1 MKLVKCS
8 SQTTSNSSDLVF
20 SQLKKGIRKGRP
32 QNVTPHLTLWISVS
46 LLKHEANISETSHE
60 KPVCDQRQALFL
72 GICAHASKLL
82 RPPSIQLLY
91 LDPQKIFLHIV
102 GTRDLKVTLTPLSTP
117 EIILF
122 TIKPLPHLLIIH
134 SSPQLTLRVSLYHHA
149 SQMLMI

>member
-1 MKLVKCS
+1 MSHRILHYGFLSLFWSTKPTYQKLLMKSLCA
-8 SQTTSNSSDLVF
+8 
-20 SQLKKGIRKGRP
+20 
-32 QNVTPHLTLWISVS
+32 ISV
-46 LLKHEANISETSHE
+46 KHFS
-60 KPVCDQRQALFL
+60 L

-149 SQMLMI
+149 SQMLMIWVHEMLFLISRNHSLNYMLKLLVFESHIR